1 MFRKLLIAS
10 SIGALAGSVNAATL
24 YAPQDGA
31 GADDIIKHTAQGV
44 VENDATGVA
53 TTNYLVTLG
62 AEYTTG
68 DIITLTYSSPL
79 DGSYTPPATITCD
92 EHVRVHGG
100 AASDGQLDFGLLSST
115 TTVLN
120 YRVNSQTAGINKDV
134 VSCVLPQVNL
144 DATAAATITSATMT
158 FGAQTASGVDLDTD
172 PAAVVIATVVDQ
184 FAAGT
189 VGTPF
194 SSTVDVTQG
203 RVKFEDN
210 TSADQMIFTI
220 AQTGA
225 DDGGLWS
232 VPAVGAASVDS
243 DGVVGS
249 ADEATLSSLVNTVTA
264 SSGFAFTDT
273 TDADGIL
280 FDATTI
286 DAQGTVDEALS
297 IDGTVLTYSGTM
309 GAAQTLDLALG
320 AEGGMLPVQTYTIS
334 STVTYDTDKTETF
347 AAISAGEFDL
357 NATEVTVYSV
367 PFSDGVIRMLWASNG
382 SNVDGT
388 AEATIVH
395 EGVTMGP
402 YDLGTVAADS
412 NESLN
417 AALIT
422 AVADAGDTMPT
433 DGRGDI
439 TFTITSSDTKV
450 LGSYYKDGDRLLLES
465 SDSLNP

>member
-24 YAPQDGA
+24 YAPQEGA
-31 GADDIIKHTAQGV
+31 EDDIIKHTMQGI
-44 VENDATGVA
+44 VENDIDGVV

-62 AEYTTG
+62 AEYTSG
-68 DIITLTYSSPL
+68 DIISLTYSSPL
-79 DGSYTPPATITCD
+79 DGGYTPPATLTCD

-100 AASDGQLDFGLLSST
+100 TASDGELTFGLLSAT

-120 YRVNSQTAGINKDV
+120 YRVNTVVAGINKDV
-134 VSCVLPQVNL
+134 VSCVLPQVTL
-144 DATAAATITSATMT
+144 DATAAASIASATVT

-172 PAAVVIATVVDQ
+172 PAAVTIATVVDQ
-184 FAAGT
+184 YAAGT
-189 VGTPF
+189 VDAPF

-203 RVKFEDN
+203 RVLFEDN
-210 TSADQMIFTI
+210 TSADQMTFTI
-220 AQTGA
+220 AETAAG
-225 DDGGLWS
+225 DGEYFD
-232 VPAVGAASVDS
+232 AAAAETA
-243 DGVVGS
+243 GS
-249 ADEATLSSLVNTVTA
+249 ALDATTNSVVNTVTA

-280 FDATTI
+280 FDNITLNAEGVT
-286 DAQGTVDEALS
+286 DEALS

-309 GAAQTLDLALG
+309 GTAQDLDLALG

-334 STVTYDTDKTETF
+334 TTVTYDTDKTETF

-382 SNVDGT
+382 SSVDGT

-465 SDSLNP
+465 SDTLNSDIPE

>member
-24 YAPQDGA
+24 YAPQEGA
-31 GADDIIKHTAQGV
+31 EDDIIKHTMQGI
-44 VENDATGVA
+44 VENDIDGVV

-62 AEYTTG
+62 AEYTSG
-68 DIITLTYSSPL
+68 DIISLTYSSPL
-79 DGSYTPPATITCD
+79 DGGYTPPATLTCD

-100 AASDGQLDFGLLSST
+100 TASDGELTFGLLSAT

-120 YRVNSQTAGINKDV
+120 YRVNTVVAGINKDV
-134 VSCVLPQVNL
+134 VSCVLPQVTL
-144 DATAAATITSATMT
+144 DATAAASIASATVT

-172 PAAVVIATVVDQ
+172 PAAVTIATVVDQ
-184 FAAGT
+184 YAAGT
-189 VGTPF
+189 VDAPF

-203 RVKFEDN
+203 RVLFEDN
-210 TSADQMIFTI
+210 TSADQMTFTI
-220 AQTGA
+220 AQIEA
-225 DDGGLWS
+225 DDGGYWT
-232 VPAVGAASVDS
+232 VPVAGAASVDT

-249 ADEATLSSLVNTVTA
+249 ADQATTNSVVNTVTA

-280 FDATTI
+280 FDNITLNAEGVT
-286 DAQGTVDEALS
+286 DEALS

-309 GAAQTLDLALG
+309 GTAQDLDLALG

-334 STVTYDTDKTETF
+334 TTVTYDTDKTETF

-439 TFTITSSDTKV
+439 TFTITSSDTQV